1 MPFLAGRPKAFKKK
15 MLSVVQEMYK
25 QELKSQIN
33 ARFGFHDIEKAIQ
46 FYMKN
51 QSNGKVVLK
60 PSLVPSGAVETQPIQ
75 LDKHFAK
82 L

>member
-1 MPFLAGRPKAFKKK
+1 
-15 MLSVVQEMYK
+15 MYK
-25 QELKSQIN
+25 DDLKTQIN
-33 ARFGFHDIEKAIQ
+33 ARFGFHEVEKAIQ

-60 PSLVPSGAVETQPIQ
+60 PSLVPNDATDTQPIQ
-75 LDKHFAK
+75 LNKHLAK